1 MNVREYWLGRHKI
14 LSEEAE
20 ANRDSQSVAL
30 GLLDAYDGLT
40 EVQLEDVHAI
50 LADWLVSDDNTLRY
64 DAGFLIS
71 QRCIKSMT
79 GAVEKALA
87 ISERRPGVEAS
98 YEVRKFQRI
107 LDDLK

>member
-1 MNVREYWLGRHKI
+1 MNVREYWLEKHKV
-14 LSEEAE
+14 LSEDAK
-20 ANRDSQSVAL
+20 ANRDSQSVAF
-30 GLLDAYDGLT
+30 GLLDVYDGLT
-40 EVQLEDVHAI
+40 EDQQEDVHTI

-71 QRCIKSMT
+71 QRCIRSMA

-87 ISERRPGVEAS
+87 VAESRAGVEAS
-98 YEVRKFQRI
+98 YEVKKFQRI

>member
-1 MNVREYWLGRHKI
+1 MNVREYWLERHKT
-14 LSEEAE
+14 LTKEAE
-20 ANRDSQSVAL
+20 ANRDSQSVAF

-40 EVQLEDVHAI
+40 GDQREDVHTI
-50 LADWLVSDDNTLRY
+50 LADWLVSEDNALRY
-64 DAGFLIS
+64 DAGFLVS

-87 ISERRPGVEAS
+87 VAESRSGVEAS
-98 YEVRKFQRI
+98 YEVKKFQRI